1 MPKDTTK
8 AFRFSPDIWQQVELR
23 AKQQSLST
31 SDFVRRAIENALPEQ
46 APNVYFTPSHWEGLR
61 FFAKREG
68 YPDVESFVM
77 FLLEAFLKKT
87 FTQTTFN
94 LDEVTEQLKTTLVQL
109 LNQQQT
115 QRLRK
120 VELSA
125 NVETFVLLRLMAE
138 KMDGALVKQAHM
150 LAAEHLREVGKGG
163 FEPATQISTE
173 SAPTWQNPTERLFVV
188 GG

>member
-46 APNVYFTPSHWEGLR
+46 TPNVYFTPAHWEGLR

-68 YPDVESFVM
+68 HPDVESFVM
-77 FLLEAFLKKT
+77 FLLEAFLKNT
-87 FTQTTFN
+87 FAQTAPN
-94 LDEVTEQLKTTLVQL
+94 LDELTTELKATLVQL
-109 LNQQQT
+109 FNQQQT

-125 NVETFVLLRLMAE
+125 NVEAFVLLRLMAE
-138 KMDGALVKQAHM
+138 KMDDVLVKQAHT
-150 LAAEHLREVGKGG
+150 LAAEHLREAGRGV
-163 FEPATQISTE
+163 EPATQISIE
-173 SAPTWQNPTERLFVV
+173 SAPA
-188 GG
+188 